1 MTTYMMTM
9 FVLALLAQTSMMSRL
24 RQYDNAL
31 LTNLRKVQAQM
42 VEYEEEIQYVI
53 LPGIKQARGLG
64 RKLHKISAF
73 GEEFVDKM
81 PRLVWYTALYGT
93 AFNLI
98 GAGL

>member
-1 MTTYMMTM
+1 MITYTITM
-9 FVLALLAQTSMMSRL
+9 FVLALLAQMSMMMRL

-42 VEYEEEIQYVI
+42 EDYEEEIKYVI

-64 RKLHKISAF
+64 RQLHKISAF
-73 GEEFVDKM
+73 GEEFVDRM

-98 GAGL
+98 GAGI